1 MDSLITWIGGKKL
14 LRKKIASLIPDD
26 ITGYVE
32 PFGGAGWVLFHRDR
46 WARLEVYNDLD
57 SRLTNL
63 FLQVKFHP
71 DALVKEL
78 ELMPASRSLFDALVE
93 QTGLTELQRAARFLY
108 VITRSFGGKGE
119 HFGRASTSGP
129 SSMQAKLERVHALS
143 QRLDKVTIE
152 RLPYEEL
159 IAFYDRP
166 GVFFYCDPPYV
177 HGTTYANAR
186 HFDHERLR
194 DVLKGV
200 KGRWLLSYD
209 DCPEVRALYAGHTI
223 IPVSRVKGINRMQG
237 ESMFAEVII
246 ANYEV
251 TDE

>member
-1 MDSLITWIGGKKL
+1 LDSLITWIGGKKL
-14 LRKKIASLIPDD
+14 LRKKIAALVPDD

-129 SSMQAKLERVHALS
+129 SSIQRKLERVHDLS
-143 QRLDKVTIE
+143 KRLDKVTIE
-152 RLPYEEL
+152 HLPYEEL
-159 IAFYDRP
+159 IDFYDRP

-177 HGTTYANAR
+177 HGTTYATASLRSRAASGRAEGRERPLAAQLRRLPRGAR
-186 HFDHERLR
+186 A
-194 DVLKGV
+194 
-200 KGRWLLSYD
+200 
-209 DCPEVRALYAGHTI
+209 VRRSHI

-237 ESMFAEVII
+237 ESMFKEVII